1 MFSIYIT
8 KKSIVLQPSQQALLQ
23 QDCRATFS
31 GPSPSRKQSQASRV
45 HPFHF
50 SLFYTQSINNDTNYT
65 KDELQLAQFLCFIP
79 TYFQEMYRVTVTTT
93 EIIQHKPTYHS
104 SGRRFS
110 GSGFSGSFLIF
121 LVLVLLVIDG
131 FDDSGFAGF
140 SLLVLLVLALLVLGG
155 GFSGFSSSSGSSS
168 KSNRNLRGQRHNLS
182 ISLFSL
188 FSLYSINH
196 QRCKSYKGRRCQQ
209 QQPFFSI
216 LQPREFLRLHHQ
228 GEYILTATAIT
239 TNNIQ
244 QKGSGKSK
252 KRAVTW
258 MLRREESGCF
268 LLAHGMTKDFVYLVY
283 SKNALL
289 GVFGI
294 ATQIDYSS

>member
-140 SLLVLLVLALLVLGG
+140 SFLVLLVLALLVLGG
-155 GFSGFSSSSGSSS
+155 GFSGSSFLALLVLLP
-168 KSNRNLRGQRHNLS
+168 KAIAIFEDNDTIFRFLS
-182 ISLFSL
+182 FLSLF
-188 FSLYSINH
+188 LYSINQPPTMQII
-196 QRCKSYKGRRCQQ
+196 QRKKM
-209 QQPFFSI
+209 PT
-216 LQPREFLRLHHQ
+216 
-228 GEYILTATAIT
+228 TATFLFDT
-239 TNNIQ
+239 TT
-244 QKGSGKSK
+244 
-252 KRAVTW
+252 A
-258 MLRREESGCF
+258 
-268 LLAHGMTKDFVYLVY
+268 
-283 SKNALL
+283 
-289 GVFGI
+289 
-294 ATQIDYSS
+294 